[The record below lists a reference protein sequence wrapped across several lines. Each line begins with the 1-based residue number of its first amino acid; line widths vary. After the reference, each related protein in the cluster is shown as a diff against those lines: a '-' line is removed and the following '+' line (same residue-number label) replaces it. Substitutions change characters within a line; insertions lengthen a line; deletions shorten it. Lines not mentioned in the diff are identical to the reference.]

1 MKGWYRG
8 DRADPSVCGP
18 ASTLHFTRLHQG
30 LWLRMALPSHHLA
43 PGILCGLPVLH
54 TREAELNEIK
64 HVCVHAAKSC
74 PTLCN
79 PMDCSPPGSS
89 VLGILQARTLEWELF
104 PSTGDLLD
112 PGIEPASF
120 VFPVLAGGFFTTVH
134 LGSQDK
140 AQAG

>member
-1 MKGWYRG
+1 
-8 DRADPSVCGP
+8 
-18 ASTLHFTRLHQG
+18 
-30 LWLRMALPSHHLA
+30 
-43 PGILCGLPVLH
+43 
-54 TREAELNEIK
+54 
-64 HVCVHAAKSC
+64 
-74 PTLCN
+74 
-79 PMDCSPPGSS
+79 MDCSPPGSS

-120 VFPVLAGGFFTTVH
+120 VFPVLAGGFFTTVY